1 MHFLREDKEEIVE
14 SRKITVQ
21 SSPLRASSSMRARTN
36 SNPFFT
42 NKRNI
47 YDGVN
52 ELVAVVDSDKC
63 TGCETC
69 VSECPASAIAMEND
83 KAKVDKDMCVDCQTC
98 VDVCPSEAIHM
109 E

>member
-1 MHFLREDKEEIVE
+1 MKCRYYLVIISQNCADFYC
-14 SRKITVQ
+14 
-21 SSPLRASSSMRARTN
+21 SSMTKTTHN

-52 ELVAVVDSDKC
+52 ELVAVVDSNKC

-69 VSECPASAIAMEND
+69 VSECPASAIALEND

-98 VDVCPSEAIHM
+98 VDVCPSEAITV

>member
-1 MHFLREDKEEIVE
+1 MKCPVYLSKSHKIVRI
-14 SRKITVQ
+14 SL
-21 SSPLRASSSMRARTN
+21 SSTTKTTHN
-36 SNPFFT
+36 STPFFT

-52 ELVAVVDSDKC
+52 ELVAVVDSNKC

-69 VSECPASAIAMEND
+69 VSECPASAIALEND

-98 VDVCPSEAIHM
+98 VDVCPSEAITV